1 MQIIIFIKQNQLA
14 KYNPLSGKLFSEFR
28 KEVRR
33 MKLNGDEVRTIASE
47 ARLSLSGDELG
58 KVVRYMNN
66 FLDMVDRFKELD
78 LNNVEPF
85 CFAEKTECPFRE
97 DRPEHFDQT
106 PEILIERAEGSLFK
120 VPRIMEE

>member
-1 MQIIIFIKQNQLA
+1 
-14 KYNPLSGKLFSEFR
+14 
-28 KEVRR
+28 
-33 MKLNGDEVRTIASE
+33 MKLSDADVRSVASE
-47 ARLSLSGDELG
+47 ARLFLTDDELG
-58 KVVRYMNN
+58 DVVGYVSN
-66 FLDMVDRFKELD
+66 FLDMVDRFEELD